1 LATECNIGEANVSDP
16 RNMQAGNAL
25 PYSSGRPVD
34 SPLRSQ
40 HRALALL
47 LKEYFDEVADEPLP
61 DRIVDLLRRLDTSG
75 AASLTAFH
83 R

>member
-1 LATECNIGEANVSDP
+1 VPDR
-16 RNMQAGNAL
+16 RNMQAGTTA
-25 PYSSGRPVD
+25 PYSSGQPVD

-61 DRIVDLLRRLDTSG
+61 DRIVDLLHRLDTSR
-75 AASLTAFH
+75 AASLTASH
-83 R
+83 H